1 MEKASI
7 QDWRVTI
14 PTCGHLFQYHGL
26 RGRDRSTTV
35 ENSFDVLS
43 TTLTDGFSGHSY
55 VCMSAQ
61 VEAVPE
67 LWGKD
72 KHYSFSLEMRIVS
85 EINTT

>member
-1 MEKASI
+1 MEKANI

-14 PTCGHLFQYHGL
+14 PTYSHLFQDHGL
-26 RGRDRSTTV
+26 RGRDRSITV

-43 TTLTDGFSGHSY
+43 TTLTDGYWGQSPF
-55 VCMSAQ
+55 CMSAQ

>member
-14 PTCGHLFQYHGL
+14 PTCGHLFQDHGL
-26 RGRDRSTTV
+26 RGRDRSITV

-43 TTLTDGFSGHSY
+43 VTLTHGYWGQGH

-67 LWGKD
+67 LCGKD